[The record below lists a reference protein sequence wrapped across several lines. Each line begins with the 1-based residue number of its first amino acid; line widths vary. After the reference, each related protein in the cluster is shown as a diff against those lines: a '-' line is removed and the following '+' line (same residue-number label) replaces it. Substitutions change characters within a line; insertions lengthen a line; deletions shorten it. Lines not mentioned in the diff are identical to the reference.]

1 MTNLTTLTAAELAAA
16 IASGDTTSVAATQA
30 HLDRIAD
37 VEGAVKA
44 YLTVD
49 ADGALA
55 QAEAADKAR
64 AEGTATSPLAGVPV
78 AVKDNIVT
86 KGLETTAASRVL
98 EGWVPPYDAHVVEK
112 LRAAGLP
119 ILGKT
124 NLDEFAMGASTEMSG
139 YGPTHNP
146 WDLDRVPG
154 GSGGGSAAAVAA
166 YEAPIA
172 LGTDTGGSIRQPASF
187 TGTVGVKPTYGAVS
201 RYGAIAMGSSLDQIG
216 PASRT
221 VLDAALL
228 QDVIG
233 GHDQRDQTSLP
244 EAWASLADAAR
255 AGQQPG
261 SIKGLRIGIPRQV
274 AEGDAYEDEVAR
286 LFQQNIDLLKE
297 LGAEVTWIDTKS
309 FEYAVAAYYI
319 LMPSEVSSNLARYD
333 SVRYGVRVTPEQQNA
348 NVERVMSA
356 TRAAALGPE
365 VKRRIVLGTY
375 TLSSG
380 YYDAYYGSA
389 QKVRTLV
396 QNDFADAFK
405 QVDVLFTPTALS
417 GAKKFGELTEPK
429 DMYTSDLTSIP
440 ANLAGVPAISL
451 PGGLAGGLPVGMQF
465 MAPAREDARLY
476 QVSAA
481 LEQALEAEWGKP
493 FHTQV
498 PELASAV
505 SKESNR

>member
-1 MTNLTTLTAAELAAA
+1 MTNLTTLTAAELAEA
-16 IASGDTTSVAATQA
+16 ISAGDTTSVAVTQA
-30 HLDRIAD
+30 HLERISSVDGD
-37 VEGAVKA
+37 VHAFLK
-44 YLTVD
+44 VD
-49 ADGALA
+49 TEGALA
-55 QAEAADKAR
+55 QAEVADQERAAGNAS
-64 AEGTATSPLAGVPV
+64 SPLAGVPV

-86 KGLETTAASRVL
+86 KNLETTAASRAL

-124 NLDEFAMGASTEMSG
+124 NLDEFAMGASTEMSA

-187 TGTVGVKPTYGAVS
+187 TGTVGMKPTYGAVS

-221 VLDAALL
+221 VLDSALL

-233 GHDQRDQTSLP
+233 GFDARDQTSIP
-244 EAWASLADAAR
+244 QEWTSFADAAR
-255 AGQQPG
+255 AGKQEG
-261 SIKGLRIGIPRQV
+261 SIKGLRIGIPRQI
-274 AEGDAYEDEVAR
+274 AEDDAYDAEVAT
-286 LFQQNIDLLKE
+286 LFQNNIDQLKA
-297 LGAEVTWIDTKS
+297 LGAEVTWIDTKT
-309 FEYAVAAYYI
+309 FDYAVAAYYL
-319 LMPSEVSSNLARYD
+319 LMPAEVSSNLARYD
-333 SVRYGVRVTPEQQNA
+333 SVRYGVRVLPETSQA
-348 NVERVMSA
+348 NVERVMAA
-356 TRAAALGPE
+356 TRAKTLGAE

-375 TLSSG
+375 ALSSG

-396 QNDFADAFK
+396 QQDFADAFN
-405 QVDVLFTPTALS
+405 QVDVLFTPTALT

-451 PGGLAGGLPVGMQF
+451 PGGLAAGLPIGMQF

-481 LEQALEAEWGKP
+481 LEAALEAEWGGP
-493 FHTQV
+493 FCANA
-498 PELASAV
+498 PEL
-505 SKESNR
+505 KESNR